1 MMFYDDL
8 AKNKIF
14 WISTSTISNI
24 EYQAFC
30 VRAQSVKCI
39 EELTEGKRKPVWKPR
54 DV

>member
-1 MMFYDDL
+1 M
-8 AKNKIF
+8 
-14 WISTSTISNI
+14 

-39 EELTEGKRKPVWKPR
+39 ELTEGKRKSVWKPR

>member
-8 AKNKIF
+8 AEIKY
-14 WISTSTISNI
+14 SESSALLQ
-24 EYQAFC
+24 YQTFC

-39 EELTEGKRKPVWKPR
+39 EELTEGERKPVWKSG

>member
-1 MMFYDDL
+1 MM
-8 AKNKIF
+8 
-14 WISTSTISNI
+14 SISNM